1 MNETNG
7 TILYMVVPCYNEE
20 EMLHITSE
28 KLEEKLRTLKNA
40 GRISDDSRVVYVD
53 DGSKDNTWNI
63 IEEMH
68 HNNKVFNGVKLS
80 RNEGHQNALL
90 AGLDYARNHADM
102 IVSMDADLQDDI
114 DAVDAMID
122 KYHAGAEIVYGV
134 RNDRSTDSAFKRGTA
149 QLFYKMMKIMGAE
162 IVYNHADFRL
172 MSKRAVDELMNFKE
186 VNLFLRGIVPLIGFK
201 TDIVEYE
208 RHERIAGESKYP
220 LKKMLSFAIDG
231 VTSFSI
237 KPINMIITAGFVCF
251 LISVGMLIYSCI
263 RHFTGDT
270 VSGWTS
276 LMTSIWA
283 LGGLQVVSIGVV
295 GKYIGKVYLEVKERP
310 RYIVDKY
317 LDS

>member
-40 GRISDDSRVVYVD
+40 GRISDASRVVYVD

-122 KYHAGAEIVYGV
+122 KYHDGAEIVYGV

>member
-7 TILYMVVPCYNEE
+7 TILYIVVPCYNEE

-122 KYHAGAEIVYGV
+122 KYHEGAEIVYGV

-317 LDS
+317 LES

>member
-7 TILYMVVPCYNEE
+7 TILYIVVPCYNEE

-28 KLEEKLRTLKNA
+28 KLEEKLRTLKNS
-40 GRISDDSRVVYVD
+40 GKISDDSRIVYVD
-53 DGSKDNTWNI
+53 DGSKDKTWNI

-122 KYHAGAEIVYGV
+122 KYHEGAEIVYGV

-201 TDIVEYE
+201 TDVVEYE
-208 RHERIAGESKYP
+208 RHERVAGESKYP
-220 LKKMLSFAIDG
+220 LNKMLSFAIDG

-237 KPINMIITAGFVCF
+237 RPINMIITAGFVCF
-251 LISVGMLIYSCI
+251 FISVGMLIYSCI

>member
-7 TILYMVVPCYNEE
+7 TILYIVVPCYNEE

-53 DGSKDNTWNI
+53 DGSKDKTWNI

-317 LDS
+317 LES

>member
-7 TILYMVVPCYNEE
+7 TILYIVVPCYNEE

-122 KYHAGAEIVYGV
+122 KYHEGAEIVYGV
-134 RNDRSTDSAFKRGTA
+134 RNDRSTDSTFKRGTA

-317 LDS
+317 LES

>member
-7 TILYMVVPCYNEE
+7 TILYIVVPCYNEE

-28 KLEEKLRTLKNA
+28 KLGEKLRTLKNA
-40 GRISDDSRVVYVD
+40 GKISDDSRVVYVD

-122 KYHAGAEIVYGV
+122 KYHTGAEIVYGV

-186 VNLFLRGIVPLIGFK
+186 VNLFLRGIVPLIGFE

>member
-7 TILYMVVPCYNEE
+7 TILYIVVPCYNEE

-28 KLEEKLRTLKNA
+28 KLEEKLRTLKNS
-40 GRISDDSRVVYVD
+40 GKISDDSRVVYVD

-122 KYHAGAEIVYGV
+122 KYHTGAEIVYGV

>member
-7 TILYMVVPCYNEE
+7 TILYIVVPCYNEE

-28 KLEEKLRTLKNA
+28 KLGEKLRTLKNA

>member
-20 EMLHITSE
+20 EMLRITSE

-40 GRISDDSRVVYVD
+40 GKISDDSRVVYVD

-122 KYHAGAEIVYGV
+122 KYHEGAEIVYGV

>member
-7 TILYMVVPCYNEE
+7 TILYIVVPCYNEE

-28 KLEEKLRTLKNA
+28 KLGEKLRTLKNA
-40 GRISDDSRVVYVD
+40 GKISDDSRVVYVD

-122 KYHAGAEIVYGV
+122 KYHTGAEIVYGV

>member
-7 TILYMVVPCYNEE
+7 TILYIVVPCYNEE

-28 KLEEKLRTLKNA
+28 KLEEKLRTLKNS
-40 GRISDDSRVVYVD
+40 GKISDDSRVVYVD
-53 DGSKDNTWNI
+53 DGSKDKTWNI

-90 AGLDYARNHADM
+90 AGLDYAGKHADM

-237 KPINMIITAGFVCF
+237 RPINMIITAGFVCF

>member
-40 GRISDDSRVVYVD
+40 GKISDDSRVVYVD
-53 DGSKDNTWNI
+53 DGSRDKTWNI

>member
-7 TILYMVVPCYNEE
+7 TILYIVVPCYNEE

-28 KLEEKLRTLKNA
+28 KLGEKLRTLKNA

-122 KYHAGAEIVYGV
+122 KYHTGAEIVYGV

-186 VNLFLRGIVPLIGFK
+186 VNLFLRGIVPLIGFE

>member
-40 GRISDDSRVVYVD
+40 GKISDDSRVVYVD
-53 DGSKDNTWNI
+53 DGSRDNTWNI

-263 RHFTGDT
+263 RYFTGDT

>member
-20 EMLHITSE
+20 EMLRITSE

-40 GRISDDSRVVYVD
+40 GKISDDSRVVYVD
-53 DGSKDNTWNI
+53 DGSRDKTWNI

-122 KYHAGAEIVYGV
+122 KYHEGAEIVYGV

>member
-40 GRISDDSRVVYVD
+40 GKISDDSRVVYVD

>member
-7 TILYMVVPCYNEE
+7 TILYIVVPCYNEE

-149 QLFYKMMKIMGAE
+149 QLFYKMMKIMDAE

-220 LKKMLSFAIDG
+220 LKKMLSFAVDG

-317 LDS
+317 LES

>member
-7 TILYMVVPCYNEE
+7 TILYIVVPCYNEE

-122 KYHAGAEIVYGV
+122 KYHVGAEIVYGV
-134 RNDRSTDSAFKRGTA
+134 RNNRSTDSAFKRGTA

-317 LDS
+317 LES

>member
-7 TILYMVVPCYNEE
+7 TILYIVVPCYNEE

-28 KLEEKLRTLKNA
+28 KLGEKLRTLKNA

-122 KYHAGAEIVYGV
+122 KYHTGAEIVYGV

>member
-7 TILYMVVPCYNEE
+7 TILYIVVPCYNEE

-28 KLEEKLRTLKNA
+28 KLGEKLRTLKNA
-40 GRISDDSRVVYVD
+40 GKISDDSRVVYVD

-68 HNNKVFNGVKLS
+68 DNNKVFNGVKLS

-122 KYHAGAEIVYGV
+122 KYHTGAEIVYGV

-186 VNLFLRGIVPLIGFK
+186 VNLFLRGIVPLIGFE

>member
-7 TILYMVVPCYNEE
+7 TILYIVVPCYNEE

-28 KLEEKLRTLKNA
+28 KLEEKLRTLKNS
-40 GRISDDSRVVYVD
+40 GKISDDSRVVYVD
-53 DGSKDNTWNI
+53 DGSKDKTWNI

-201 TDIVEYE
+201 TDVVEYE
-208 RHERIAGESKYP
+208 RHERVAGESKYP

-237 KPINMIITAGFVCF
+237 RPINMIITAGFVCF
-251 LISVGMLIYSCI
+251 FISVGMLIYSCI

>member
-28 KLEEKLRTLKNA
+28 KLEEKLRTLKNS
-40 GRISDDSRVVYVD
+40 GKISDDSRVVYVD

-122 KYHAGAEIVYGV
+122 KYHTGAEIVYGV

>member
-20 EMLHITSE
+20 EMLRITSE

-53 DGSKDNTWNI
+53 DGSRDKTWNI

>member
-7 TILYMVVPCYNEE
+7 TILYIVVPCYNEE

-53 DGSKDNTWNI
+53 DGSKDKTWNI

-220 LKKMLSFAIDG
+220 LKKMLSFAVDG

-317 LDS
+317 LES

>member
-7 TILYMVVPCYNEE
+7 TILYIVVPCYNEE

-317 LDS
+317 LES

>member
-7 TILYMVVPCYNEE
+7 TILYIVVPCYNEE
-20 EMLHITSE
+20 EMLRITSE
-28 KLEEKLRTLKNA
+28 KLGEKLRTLKNA
-40 GRISDDSRVVYVD
+40 GKISDDSRIVYVD
-53 DGSKDNTWNI
+53 DGSRDKTWNI

-90 AGLDYARNHADM
+90 AGLDYARNRADM

-122 KYHAGAEIVYGV
+122 KYHEGAEIVYGV

-317 LDS
+317 LES

>member
-20 EMLHITSE
+20 EMLRITSE
-28 KLEEKLRTLKNA
+28 KLGEKLRTLKNA
-40 GRISDDSRVVYVD
+40 GRISDASRVVYVD

>member
-7 TILYMVVPCYNEE
+7 TILYIVVPCYNEE

-122 KYHAGAEIVYGV
+122 KYHEGAEIVYGV

-263 RHFTGDT
+263 RHLTGDT

-317 LDS
+317 LES

>member
-7 TILYMVVPCYNEE
+7 TILYIVVPCYNEE

-122 KYHAGAEIVYGV
+122 KYHEGAEIVYGV

-237 KPINMIITAGFVCF
+237 KPINIIITAGFVCF

-263 RHFTGDT
+263 RHLTGDT

-317 LDS
+317 LES

>member
-7 TILYMVVPCYNEE
+7 TILYIVVPCYNEE
-20 EMLHITSE
+20 EMLRITSE
-28 KLEEKLRTLKNA
+28 KLGEKLRTLKNA
-40 GRISDDSRVVYVD
+40 GKISDDSRIVYVD
-53 DGSKDNTWNI
+53 DGSRDKTWNI

-122 KYHAGAEIVYGV
+122 KYHEGAEIVYGV

-317 LDS
+317 LES

>member
-40 GRISDDSRVVYVD
+40 GKISDDSRVVYVD
-53 DGSKDNTWNI
+53 DGSRDNTWNI

>member
-7 TILYMVVPCYNEE
+7 TILYIVVPCYNEE

-28 KLEEKLRTLKNA
+28 KLGEKLRTLKNA

-68 HNNKVFNGVKLS
+68 NNNKVFNGVKLS

-122 KYHAGAEIVYGV
+122 KYHTGAEIVYGV

>member
-7 TILYMVVPCYNEE
+7 TILYIVVPCYNEE

-28 KLEEKLRTLKNA
+28 KLEEKLRTLKNS

-53 DGSKDNTWNI
+53 DGSKDKTWNI

-208 RHERIAGESKYP
+208 RHERVAGESKYP

>member
-7 TILYMVVPCYNEE
+7 TILYIVVPCYNEE

-220 LKKMLSFAIDG
+220 LKKMLSFAVDG

-317 LDS
+317 LES

>member
-7 TILYMVVPCYNEE
+7 TILYIVVPCYNEE

-122 KYHAGAEIVYGV
+122 KYHVGAEIVYGV

-317 LDS
+317 LES

>member
-20 EMLHITSE
+20 EMLRITSE

-40 GRISDDSRVVYVD
+40 GKISDDSRVVYVD
-53 DGSKDNTWNI
+53 DGSRDKTWNI

>member
-40 GRISDDSRVVYVD
+40 GKISDDSRVVYVD
-53 DGSKDNTWNI
+53 DGSRDNTWNI

-122 KYHAGAEIVYGV
+122 KYHEGAEIVYGV

>member
-7 TILYMVVPCYNEE
+7 TILYIVVPCYNEE
-20 EMLHITSE
+20 EMLRITSE

>member
-7 TILYMVVPCYNEE
+7 TILYIVVPCYNEE

-122 KYHAGAEIVYGV
+122 KYHTGAEIVYGV